1 MLFNM
6 DERGKNCWATSVRNI
21 LFSLGFGYVWLQQ
34 GVGCDKAMKAL
45 SHPTPC
51 WWQSTSVFKQRLKD
65 IYISRNGVHLYCKRI
80 CMQNIEISKNV
91 FEFVDIKC
99 FRDYLVKLRLG
110 LLPLNNSA
118 FSSLFSR
125 DTPDGCDYC
134 GEFED
139 EKHLICFCPLYENI
153 RVKYLSGLL
162 TGPQCY
168 NNLLRCDT
176 IHTARNL
183 GAFVFYAMRIRK
195 HYAENMTSENE

>member
-1 MLFNM
+1 
-6 DERGKNCWATSVRNI
+6 
-21 LFSLGFGYVWLQQ
+21 
-34 GVGCDKAMKAL
+34 
-45 SHPTPC
+45 
-51 WWQSTSVFKQRLKD
+51 
-65 IYISRNGVHLYCKRI
+65 
-80 CMQNIEISKNV
+80 MQNIEISKNV

-139 EKHLICFCPLYENI
+139 EKHLICFCPLYENV

-195 HYAENMTSENE
+195 HYAENMTSENEQFNYRLIYCIRLFVLTMHYI

>member
-1 MLFNM
+1 M
-6 DERGKNCWATSVRNI
+6 ECIYTAK
-21 LFSLGFGYVWLQQ
+21 GYL
-34 GVGCDKAMKAL
+34 CK
-45 SHPTPC
+45 
-51 WWQSTSVFKQRLKD
+51 
-65 IYISRNGVHLYCKRI
+65 ISRF
-80 CMQNIEISKNV
+80 QNFFESERY
-91 FEFVDIKC
+91 FEFVNIKC

-139 EKHLICFCPLYENI
+139 DKHLICFCPLYENI

-168 NNLLRCDT
+168 NNLHVIPF
-176 IHTARNL
+176 IHSRNF

>member
-1 MLFNM
+1 MYKQEWSASILQKDMYAKYRDFKKFFVF
-6 DERGKNCWATSVRNI
+6 ER
-21 LFSLGFGYVWLQQ
+21 Y
-34 GVGCDKAMKAL
+34 
-45 SHPTPC
+45 
-51 WWQSTSVFKQRLKD
+51 
-65 IYISRNGVHLYCKRI
+65 
-80 CMQNIEISKNV
+80 

-125 DTPDGCDYC
+125 DTPDGCDYY

-162 TGPQCY
+162 LQQ
-168 NNLLRCDT
+168 L
-176 IHTARNL
+176 
-183 GAFVFYAMRIRK
+183 VAM
-195 HYAENMTSENE
+195 

>member
-1 MLFNM
+1 MKE
-6 DERGKNCWATSVRNI
+6 ERTAGLLVSETFCLALVSDT
-21 LFSLGFGYVWLQQ
+21 FG
-34 GVGCDKAMKAL
+34 CNKAL
-45 SHPTPC
+45 GAIELSS
-51 WWQSTSVFKQRLKD
+51 QYLSKD
-65 IYISRNGVHLYCKRI
+65 LQIYISRNGVHLYCKRI

-99 FRDYLVKLRLG
+99 FRDHLVKLRLG

>member
-1 MLFNM
+1 M
-6 DERGKNCWATSVRNI
+6 
-21 LFSLGFGYVWLQQ
+21 
-34 GVGCDKAMKAL
+34 
-45 SHPTPC
+45 
-51 WWQSTSVFKQRLKD
+51 
-65 IYISRNGVHLYCKRI
+65 
-80 CMQNIEISKNV
+80 
-91 FEFVDIKC
+91 
-99 FRDYLVKLRLG
+99 KLRLG
-110 LLPLNNSA
+110 LLSLNNYA

-125 DTPDGCDYC
+125 DTQDGCDYC

-139 EKHLICFCPLYENI
+139 EKHLICLCPLYENI
-153 RVKYLSGLL
+153 RVKYLRGLL

>member
-1 MLFNM
+1 MSETFCLALVS
-6 DERGKNCWATSVRNI
+6 DT
-21 LFSLGFGYVWLQQ
+21 FG
-34 GVGCDKAMKAL
+34 CNKAL
-45 SHPTPC
+45 GAIELSSQYLSKDLRLYKQE
-51 WWQSTSVFKQRLKD
+51 WSTSILQKD
-65 IYISRNGVHLYCKRI
+65 MYAKYRDFN
-80 CMQNIEISKNV
+80 NKNESERY

-110 LLPLNNSA
+110 LLPLNYST

-153 RVKYLSGLL
+153 RVKYLNGLL

-168 NNLLRCDT
+168 NNLLRCNT

-183 GAFVFYAMRIRK
+183 GAFVFYAMRIRN
-195 HYAENMTSENE
+195 HYDEKNDIGK

>member
-1 MLFNM
+1 MYAKYRDF
-6 DERGKNCWATSVRNI
+6 
-21 LFSLGFGYVWLQQ
+21 
-34 GVGCDKAMKAL
+34 
-45 SHPTPC
+45 
-51 WWQSTSVFKQRLKD
+51 
-65 IYISRNGVHLYCKRI
+65 
-80 CMQNIEISKNV
+80 KNV
-91 FEFVDIKC
+91 FESERYFEFVDIKC

-195 HYAENMTSENE
+195 HYAENMNQKMSSSITA

>member
-1 MLFNM
+1 MKE
-6 DERGKNCWATSVRNI
+6 ERTAGLLVSETFCLALVSDT
-21 LFSLGFGYVWLQQ
+21 FG
-34 GVGCDKAMKAL
+34 CNKAL
-45 SHPTPC
+45 GATELSS
-51 WWQSTSVFKQRLKD
+51 QYFSKD
-65 IYISRNGVHLYCKRI
+65 LQIYISRNGVHPYYERI
-80 CMQNIEISKNV
+80 CMQNIEISKMFFESERY

-118 FSSLFSR
+118 FSSLFSC

-183 GAFVFYAMRIRK
+183 GAFVFHAMRIRK